1 MTSEFDFVPIQS
13 NCIPTFTKALF
24 GRAPVGA
31 LPNECSYSG
40 SVAGAPKSSSLEQ
53 FWGEL

>member
-24 GRAPVGA
+24 GRA